1 MYKFKGMFSTNLL
14 NIFLA
19 QKIMNI
25 DWHSKLNKAAHHTSD
40 YNSTQMILR
49 RGQAFT
55 ITLNFQRT
63 VQPED
68 NFTFIASTGNF
79 IMAITSHPGQD
90 LNHCCLVAFCV
101 IINLCSTSFN

>member
-1 MYKFKGMFSTNLL
+1 MNLL
-14 NIFLA
+14 YIFLA
-19 QKIMNI
+19 QKITNI

-40 YNSTQMILR
+40 YNSMQVILR

-55 ITLNFQRT
+55 ITLDFQTT

-79 IMAITSHPGQD
+79 LVALTSHPG
-90 LNHCCLVAFCV
+90 
-101 IINLCSTSFN
+101 CSSFKTLLPHSFLGDH